1 MIEKILPLV
10 IVFVFAAIHLFGW
23 RIRSLQAQPRSRW
36 LSLGG
41 GVSVAYVFV
50 HLLPELASHQGR
62 FEEIVDGQ
70 AGLIA
75 EIESHTYL
83 IALLGLVVFYGLD
96 RLALRTKPEADTASG
111 SPSLQDDGAFWL
123 HLWSFALYN
132 SLIAYLLLHREEDD
146 LRGLIIYGFAMS
158 LHFLV
163 NDQGLRH
170 SHGALYDH
178 RGRWLLAV
186 SPFLGFGLGIFVTIP
201 ELAISALFAFLAG
214 SIVMNV
220 IKEELPKERDSRF
233 LAFVSGALGY
243 AALLLATG

>member
-23 RIRSLQAQPRSRW
+23 RIRSRQAQPRSRW

-96 RLALRTKPEADTASG
+96 RLALRTKPEADTVSG

-146 LRGLIIYGFAMS
+146 LRGLIIYGFA
-158 LHFLV
+158 
-163 NDQGLRH
+163 
-170 SHGALYDH
+170 
-178 RGRWLLAV
+178 
-186 SPFLGFGLGIFVTIP
+186 
-201 ELAISALFAFLAG
+201 
-214 SIVMNV
+214 NV
-220 IKEELPKERDSRF
+220 
-233 LAFVSGALGY
+233 LAFSGE
-243 AALLLATG
+243 